1 VKSNRDAWP
10 FREAVDGKAFPM
22 YYQVIEEPI
31 DLSIIEQKI
40 ENREYEKFEEIERDF
55 KLMVNNCETFNGP
68 KNGYTLMSY
77 GVWRAFKRASLK
89 YLERELS
96 FDESHAFIYPP
107 KVTNTNIKPAI
118 EAKKKK
124 SRNKRR
130 STFKALNVL
139 AEAAEKAV
147 EANDRIGRMNASSA
161 SSVAESSP
169 RSSISYE
176 EQINESLVQENGEKI
191 QVHGDMLARFL
202 FNANHN
208 NNNNNN
214 NNNLSSLPNN
224 TSTHENLTFKS
235 LDEWSKSIKQSGN
248 AVILPQHA
256 VIISSPQ
263 FRKSSTNGPLVK
275 SEEEQRKL
283 ISLKV
288 VSTGNEVS
296 TNTKNVNTITN
307 TFTSSVISN
316 NENAQKELVNVD
328 PKRLVIKLSRC
339 ESGQV
344 WKPVKLITN
353 SALNQNDSTVSNNEL
368 STQTVTSTQQ
378 QFQGLRNIPN
388 NCVPVKKRFFIQSFN
403 DKQPIDKLYKTPTE
417 QTSVLNINA
426 KNPLIFP
433 QMVAIPKES
442 TPNSHSF
449 QITGL

>member
-31 DLSIIEQKI
+31 DLSIIERKI
-40 ENREYEKFEEIERDF
+40 ENREYEQFEEIERDF

-96 FDESHAFIYPP
+96 FDESHAFLYPP
-107 KVTNTNIKPAI
+107 KATNTNIKPAI

-139 AEAAEKAV
+139 AKAAEKAV

-176 EQINESLVQENGEKI
+176 EQMNESLVEENVEKTNAF

-202 FNANHN
+202 FNAN
-208 NNNNNN
+208 NN
-214 NNNLSSLPNN
+214 NNNLTSFPNN

-248 AVILPQHA
+248 AVVLPQHA

-263 FRKSSTNGPLVK
+263 FKKSSTNGPLVK
-275 SEEEQRKL
+275 SEEEQKRKL

-288 VSTGNEVS
+288 VSTGNE
-296 TNTKNVNTITN
+296 TNTKNVNTFTN

-353 SALNQNDSTVSNNEL
+353 SSLNQNDSTGSNNQL

-378 QFQGLRNIPN
+378 LFQGLRNIPN
-388 NCVPVKKRFFIQSFN
+388 NCVPVKKRFFIQNFN

-426 KNPLIFP
+426 KNLNICP

-449 QITGL
+449 QITVL

>member
-31 DLSIIEQKI
+31 DLSIIERKI
-40 ENREYEKFEEIERDF
+40 ENREYEHFEEIERDF

-96 FDESHAFIYPP
+96 FDESHAFLYPP
-107 KVTNTNIKPAI
+107 KATNTNIKPAI

-139 AEAAEKAV
+139 AKAAEKAV

-176 EQINESLVQENGEKI
+176 EQMNESLVEENVEKTNAF

-202 FNANHN
+202 FNAN
-208 NNNNNN
+208 NN
-214 NNNLSSLPNN
+214 NNNLTSFPNN

-248 AVILPQHA
+248 AVVLPQHA

-263 FRKSSTNGPLVK
+263 FKKSSTNGPLVK
-275 SEEEQRKL
+275 SEEEQKRKL

-288 VSTGNEVS
+288 VSTGNE
-296 TNTKNVNTITN
+296 TNTKNVNTFTN

-353 SALNQNDSTVSNNEL
+353 SSLNQNDSTGSNNQL

-378 QFQGLRNIPN
+378 LFQGLRNIPN
-388 NCVPVKKRFFIQSFN
+388 NCVPVKKRFFIQNFN

-426 KNPLIFP
+426 KNLNICP

>member
-1 VKSNRDAWP
+1 MKSNRDAWP

-31 DLSIIEQKI
+31 DLSIIERKI
-40 ENREYEKFEEIERDF
+40 ENREYEQFEEIERDF

-96 FDESHAFIYPP
+96 FDESHAFLYPP
-107 KVTNTNIKPAI
+107 KATNTNIKPAI

-139 AEAAEKAV
+139 AKAAEKAV

-176 EQINESLVQENGEKI
+176 EQMNESLVEENVEKTNAF

-202 FNANHN
+202 FNAN
-208 NNNNNN
+208 NN
-214 NNNLSSLPNN
+214 NNNLTSFPNN

-248 AVILPQHA
+248 AVVLPQHA

-263 FRKSSTNGPLVK
+263 FKKSSTNGPLVK
-275 SEEEQRKL
+275 SEEEQKRKL

-288 VSTGNEVS
+288 VSTGNE
-296 TNTKNVNTITN
+296 TNTKNVNTFTN

-353 SALNQNDSTVSNNEL
+353 SSLNQNDSTGSNNQL

-378 QFQGLRNIPN
+378 LFQGLRNIPN
-388 NCVPVKKRFFIQSFN
+388 NCVPVKKRFFIQNFN

-426 KNPLIFP
+426 KNLNICP

-449 QITGL
+449 QITVL

>member
-1 VKSNRDAWP
+1 MKSNRDAWP

-31 DLSIIEQKI
+31 DLSIIERKI
-40 ENREYEKFEEIERDF
+40 ENREYEHFEEIERDF

-96 FDESHAFIYPP
+96 FDESHAFLYPP
-107 KVTNTNIKPAI
+107 KATNTNIKPAI

-139 AEAAEKAV
+139 AKAAEKAV

-176 EQINESLVQENGEKI
+176 EQMNESLVEENIEKTNAF

-202 FNANHN
+202 FNAN
-208 NNNNNN
+208 NN
-214 NNNLSSLPNN
+214 NNNLTSFPNN

-248 AVILPQHA
+248 AVVLPQHA

-263 FRKSSTNGPLVK
+263 FKKSSTNGPLVK
-275 SEEEQRKL
+275 SEEEQKRKL

-288 VSTGNEVS
+288 VSTGNE
-296 TNTKNVNTITN
+296 TNTKNVNTFTN

-353 SALNQNDSTVSNNEL
+353 SSLNQNDSTGSNNQL

-378 QFQGLRNIPN
+378 LFQGLRNIPN
-388 NCVPVKKRFFIQSFN
+388 NCVPVKKRFFIQNFN

-426 KNPLIFP
+426 KNLNICP

>member
-1 VKSNRDAWP
+1 MKSNRDAWP

-31 DLSIIEQKI
+31 DLSIIERKI
-40 ENREYEKFEEIERDF
+40 ENREYEQFEEIERDF

-96 FDESHAFIYPP
+96 FDESHAFLYPP
-107 KVTNTNIKPAI
+107 KATNTNIKPAI

-139 AEAAEKAV
+139 AKAAEKAV

-176 EQINESLVQENGEKI
+176 EQMNESLVEENIEKTNAF

-202 FNANHN
+202 FNAN
-208 NNNNNN
+208 NN
-214 NNNLSSLPNN
+214 NNNLTSFPNN

-248 AVILPQHA
+248 AVVLPQHA

-263 FRKSSTNGPLVK
+263 FKKSSTNGPLVK
-275 SEEEQRKL
+275 SEEEQKRKL

-288 VSTGNEVS
+288 VSTGNE
-296 TNTKNVNTITN
+296 TNTKNVNTFTN

-353 SALNQNDSTVSNNEL
+353 SSLNQNDSTGSNNQL

-378 QFQGLRNIPN
+378 LFQGLRNIPN
-388 NCVPVKKRFFIQSFN
+388 NCVPVKKRFFIQNFN

-426 KNPLIFP
+426 KNLNICP

>member
-31 DLSIIEQKI
+31 DLSIIERKI
-40 ENREYEKFEEIERDF
+40 ENREYEHFEEIERDF

-96 FDESHAFIYPP
+96 FDESHAFLYPP
-107 KVTNTNIKPAI
+107 KATNTNIKPAI

-139 AEAAEKAV
+139 AKAAEKAV

-176 EQINESLVQENGEKI
+176 EQMNESLVEENIEKTNAF

-202 FNANHN
+202 FNAN
-208 NNNNNN
+208 NN
-214 NNNLSSLPNN
+214 NNNLTSFPNN

-248 AVILPQHA
+248 AVVLPQHA

-263 FRKSSTNGPLVK
+263 FKKSSTNGPLVK
-275 SEEEQRKL
+275 SEEEQKRKL

-288 VSTGNEVS
+288 VSTGNE
-296 TNTKNVNTITN
+296 TNTKNVNTFTN

-353 SALNQNDSTVSNNEL
+353 SSLNQNDSTGSNNQL

-378 QFQGLRNIPN
+378 LFQGLRNIPN
-388 NCVPVKKRFFIQSFN
+388 NCVPVKKRFFIQNFN

-426 KNPLIFP
+426 KNLNICP

>member
-1 VKSNRDAWP
+1 MKSNRDAWP

-31 DLSIIEQKI
+31 DLSIIERKI
-40 ENREYEKFEEIERDF
+40 ENREYEHFEEIERDF

-96 FDESHAFIYPP
+96 FDESHAFLYPP
-107 KVTNTNIKPAI
+107 KATNTNIKPAI

-139 AEAAEKAV
+139 AKAAEKAV

-176 EQINESLVQENGEKI
+176 EQMNESLVEENVEKTNAF

-202 FNANHN
+202 FNAN
-208 NNNNNN
+208 NN
-214 NNNLSSLPNN
+214 NNNLTSFPNN

-248 AVILPQHA
+248 AVVLPQHA

-263 FRKSSTNGPLVK
+263 FKKSSTNGPLVK
-275 SEEEQRKL
+275 SEEEQKRKL

-288 VSTGNEVS
+288 VSTGNE
-296 TNTKNVNTITN
+296 TNTKNVNTFTN

-353 SALNQNDSTVSNNEL
+353 SSLNQNDSTGSNNQL

-378 QFQGLRNIPN
+378 LFQGLRNIPN
-388 NCVPVKKRFFIQSFN
+388 NCVPVKKRFFIQNFN

-426 KNPLIFP
+426 KNLNICP

>member
-31 DLSIIEQKI
+31 DLSIIERKI
-40 ENREYEKFEEIERDF
+40 ENREYEQFEEIERDF

-96 FDESHAFIYPP
+96 FDESHAFLYPP
-107 KVTNTNIKPAI
+107 KATNTNIKPAI

-139 AEAAEKAV
+139 AKAAEKAV

-176 EQINESLVQENGEKI
+176 EQMNESLVEENIEKTNAF

-202 FNANHN
+202 FNAN
-208 NNNNNN
+208 NN
-214 NNNLSSLPNN
+214 NNNLTSFPNN

-248 AVILPQHA
+248 AVVLPQHA

-263 FRKSSTNGPLVK
+263 FKKSSTNGPLVK
-275 SEEEQRKL
+275 SEEEQKRKL

-288 VSTGNEVS
+288 VSTGNE
-296 TNTKNVNTITN
+296 TNTKNVNTFTN

-353 SALNQNDSTVSNNEL
+353 SSLNQNDSTGSNNQL

-378 QFQGLRNIPN
+378 LFQGLRNIPN
-388 NCVPVKKRFFIQSFN
+388 NCVPVKKRFFIQNFN

-426 KNPLIFP
+426 KNLNICP